1 MSFNLTR
8 SQGCVLA
15 RCPFQAKG
23 ELFHVTATHKSYTGV
38 SGWVF
43 EPCVSFFIFPAPCS
57 LIFCRFVLRRQ
68 ATSVEFPTSPTSALW
83 DACLKCALR
92 RIESGTL

>member
-8 SQGCVLA
+8 SQGCIVLQASVLA

-23 ELFHVTATHKSYTGV
+23 ALFHVTATHKSYIGV

-57 LIFCRFVLRRQ
+57 LIFLSICP
-68 ATSVEFPTSPTSALW
+68 ASAGDL
-83 DACLKCALR
+83 
-92 RIESGTL
+92 G